1 MIFWEQFLFHP
12 QQSPASNWPAIEEKW
27 KVNHFEFCRNW
38 CIAEQRI
45 GRCAGGLLTT
55 QAGGRQSVMTCAHTC
70 SMFLSTALLC
80 VLQPLSRV
88 CCYELLA
95 TSASSI
101 SPPGHWSGHV
111 SRCYPPCLTST
122 MYKSNMVQ
130 CTSICVSAIFYPQ
143 IWPFLLN
150 IYLATRSWRSL
161 VMFLGRL
168 VWHGTYFNYL
178 HSIREMS

>member
-130 CTSICVSAIFYPQ
+130 CTSACRPFFILRFDLFYSTSILPQ
-143 IWPFLLN
+143 DHEE
-150 IYLATRSWRSL
+150 
-161 VMFLGRL
+161 
-168 VWHGTYFNYL
+168 VW
-178 HSIREMS
+178 